1 MTADNVENI
10 ENTPSESEVSETP
23 SVFDYSEY
31 DFSFVKD
38 KYHADDRSPVESA
51 FEQAKAYSELEKKL
65 GAFTG
70 APESY
75 ELSYNDDLKAMVEE
89 KGLNL
94 LEADDPRIQ
103 TLFEYGKELGMS
115 QDGINKLIELD
126 VMDRVAEQEAYAE
139 FAKEQIESLGRDGQ
153 QRIDAIAK
161 WAEAN
166 LGDQA
171 DDLLSMA
178 TDASQF
184 KALEKL
190 INLTKNAPVVEPA
203 AAPAPAISME
213 EIQKEQFKTDEYGQR
228 LMSSSPEHRKKV
240 EAMLEQYARQQ
251 G

>member
-10 ENTPSESEVSETP
+10 ENTPSESEQTP

-51 FEQAKAYSELEKKL
+51 FEQAKAYTELEKRL
-65 GAFTG
+65 GSFTG
-70 APESY
+70 APEAY
-75 ELSYNDDLKAMVEE
+75 ELGYNDDLKALVEE
-89 KGLNL
+89 KGLSL
-94 LEADDPRIQ
+94 LDADDPRIQ
-103 TLFEYGKELGMS
+103 TLFEYGKEMGMN
-115 QDGINKLIELD
+115 QEGINKLIELD
-126 VMDRVAEQEAYAE
+126 IMDRIAEKEAYDEFKAAE
-139 FAKEQIESLGRDGQ
+139 IQSLGRDGQ
-153 QRIDAIAK
+153 QRIEAIAK

-178 TDASQF
+178 TDAAQF

-203 AAPAPAISME
+203 AAPAPAITME
-213 EIQKEQFKTDEYGQR
+213 EIQKEQFKVDEYGQR